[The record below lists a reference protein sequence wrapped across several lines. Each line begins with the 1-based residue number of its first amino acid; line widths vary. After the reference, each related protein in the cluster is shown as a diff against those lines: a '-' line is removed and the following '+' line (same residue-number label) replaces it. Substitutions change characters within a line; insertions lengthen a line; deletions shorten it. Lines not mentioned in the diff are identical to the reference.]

1 MIYNEDTLID
11 RLKRGD
17 TQAMRLLI
25 KKYGTYV
32 YTLSL
37 RILKKKEPAE
47 EAAQDVFIKIY
58 RNINQFA
65 RRARFSTWIYT
76 ITYRTCLN
84 YLQRNVY
91 IAENP
96 ARENQ
101 LEAGIDESADTLLL
115 NNERE
120 KIIWDAL
127 DKIPE
132 TQARTITLYY
142 LQQLSVNEISK
153 MLNIPPNTVKTL
165 LYRGRK
171 AMADHLSRH
180 YKGEE
185 WA

>member
-1 MIYNEDTLID
+1 MIYNEDVIID

-25 KKYGTYV
+25 KKHGAYV

-37 RILKKKEPAE
+37 RMLKKKELAE
-47 EAAQDVFIKIY
+47 EAAQDVFIKVHH
-58 RNINQFA
+58 NINQFA

-91 IAENP
+91 KTENP
-96 ARENQ
+96 DPEE
-101 LEAGIDESADTLLL
+101 LFKAGMDDSTDALLL
-115 NNERE
+115 NNERG
-120 KIIWDAL
+120 KIIWEAL

-142 LQQLSVNEISK
+142 LQQLSVNEVSEI
-153 MLNIPPNTVKTL
+153 LDIPPNTVKTL

-171 AMADHLSRH
+171 AMADQLSRH